1 MNGKQFKNNVFAPTK
16 KTQKNLSK
24 IFFLSFQSMMKRL
37 KHGSLVFAV
46 FSPFSGCM
54 TTFPTPSHRPKTHLL
69 SKNKIQN
76 QTSVQRTLLRNTLTK
91 FWNNHRFVVLKVNLF
106 KLTSFRKEIS
116 GVYCPSSLLLSFGY
130 LQLIKHCLSHFLCH
144 DQQCLEVL

>member
-37 KHGSLVFAV
+37 KHGSLVFCCFLALLWLYDYL
-46 FSPFSGCM
+46 SN
-54 TTFPTPSHRPKTHLL
+54 TFPS
-69 SKNKIQN
+69 SEN
-76 QTSVQRTLLRNTLTK
+76 TSVIQEQDTK
-91 FWNNHRFVVLKVNLF
+91 LDVGPKDSIEKYLDEILEYLF

-116 GVYCPSSLLLSFGY
+116 GVYCPSSLLLSFVY